1 MSDRY
6 SDTDDVAWPSEEED
20 KEGSYNTYLERENSY
35 DFTSKKV

>member
-20 KEGSYNTYLERENSY
+20 KEESYTYLEREPSY
-35 DFTSKKV
+35 DYNSKKV